1 MRLIQAQIDGR
12 HSLRAIDLDGAIRI
26 QRSNAAVERAHAS
39 DALAALQAQWDDA
52 HEMFL
57 VLGAHVIDLSGIAGR
72 DQAMAVARTEL
83 DGVPADT
90 TVLLVAARK

>member
-1 MRLIQAQIDGR
+1 MRSIGMAIALPDGLTDAQA
-12 HSLRAIDLDGAIRI
+12 
-26 QRSNAAVERAHAS
+26 AAVTTAS
-39 DALAALQAQWDDA
+39 ATAWYGLHDLARKV
-52 HEMFL
+52 
-57 VLGAHVIDLSGIAGR
+57 VLGGHVIDLSGIAGR